1 MNKPPILRDVTVK
14 NFKAIRDSKRLKL
27 TPLTVLIGN
36 NGSGKSS
43 LIEALETFHTFVTQ
57 DLDAAFQT
65 WHGIEHIRNKTAG
78 EQVRFSKKT
87 GQQRLSK
94 AISFRITGH
103 TGERPFK
110 AASVINERGSG
121 NVLFVEHEE
130 AKVGPITALRD
141 EERTDIHSN
150 SEQREQAT
158 VGPLEVAES
167 LLGRVRYL
175 GDYVRGWQFLSLW
188 PAPMGQPRPQ
198 RRTLGHRAL
207 AKDGSNVAE
216 YLLDIRHRDLPA
228 FDGII
233 ETLKYVLP
241 YAADVQPDITHELE
255 RTVYLQLAERNF
267 KLPGWLLSSGTL
279 RVLALLAVLRHPE
292 PPPLVLIEEVENGLD
307 PRTIHLIVEEI
318 QATVQS
324 GRSQVI
330 ITTHS
335 PYLLDL
341 LSLSSV
347 VVCEREDGGEPVFH
361 RPADDKE
368 LASWAKSFGPGQLY
382 TMSRLSRRAEK

>member
-1 MNKPPILRDVTVK
+1 MNKSPILRDVTIK

-43 LIEALETFHTFVTQ
+43 LIEALETYHTFVTQ

-94 AISFRITGH
+94 PISFRITGH

-130 AKVGPITALRD
+130 AKVGPITAIRD
-141 EERTDIHSN
+141 EGRMDIRGDHG
-150 SEQREQAT
+150 QMAI
-158 VGPLEVAES
+158 GPLDEAES
-167 LLGRVRYL
+167 LLGHVPYL

-188 PAPMGQPRPQ
+188 PTPMGQPRPQ
-198 RRTLGHRAL
+198 RRTHGRRAL
-207 AKDGSNVAE
+207 AKDGSNVVE
-216 YLLDIRHRDLPA
+216 YLLDIRQRDLA
-228 FDGII
+228 TFNGII
-233 ETLKYVLP
+233 EALKYVLP
-241 YAADVQPDITHELE
+241 YATDVQPEITRELE

-341 LSLSSV
+341 LPLSSV

-368 LASWAKSFGPGQLY
+368 LSSWAKSFGPGQLY
-382 TMSRLSRRAEK
+382 TMSRLSRRAGK

>member
-1 MNKPPILRDVTVK
+1 MKKPPILRDVVVR

-57 DLDAAFQT
+57 DLDTAFQV

-87 GQQRLSK
+87 GEQRSSK
-94 AISFRITGH
+94 PISFKLAGY
-103 TGERPFK
+103 TGEKPFK
-110 AASVINERGSG
+110 MDCVINERGKG
-121 NVLFVEHEE
+121 NVLVVEREE
-130 AKVGPITALRD
+130 AKVGNIIAKRVDGRMDIQGEDEQTAIGPID
-141 EERTDIHSN
+141 E
-150 SEQREQAT
+150 
-158 VGPLEVAES
+158 AES
-167 LLGRVRYL
+167 LMGHIRYL
-175 GDYVRGWQFLSLW
+175 GEYVRRWQFLSLW
-188 PAPMGQPRPQ
+188 PTPMGQPRPQ
-198 RRTLGHRAL
+198 KRTLGRVAL

-216 YLLDIRHRDLPA
+216 YLLDIRQQDLAA
-228 FDGII
+228 FNGIV

-241 YAADVQPDITHELE
+241 YASDVQPNITRELE
-255 RTVYLQLAERNF
+255 RTVYLQLAERDF

-279 RVLALLAVLRHPE
+279 RILALLAVLRHPT
-292 PPPLVLIEEVENGLD
+292 PPPLVLIEELENGLD
-307 PRTIHLIVEEI
+307 PRTIHLIVDEI
-318 QATVQS
+318 QAAVQS

-330 ITTHS
+330 FTTHS

-341 LSLSSV
+341 LPLSSIIL
-347 VVCEREDGGEPVFH
+347 CEREDGGEPAFS
-361 RPADDKE
+361 RPAGDKE

-382 TMSRLSRRAEK
+382 TMSRLARGKNK